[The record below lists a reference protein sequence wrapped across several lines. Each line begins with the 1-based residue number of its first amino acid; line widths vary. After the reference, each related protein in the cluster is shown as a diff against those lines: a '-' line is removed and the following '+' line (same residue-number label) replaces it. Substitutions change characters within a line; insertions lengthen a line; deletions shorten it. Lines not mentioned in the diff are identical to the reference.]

1 MAPKPDKKKRD
12 PAPAKD
18 VKGKK
23 KPIDYNEEYIIGD
36 DELDEFFAEYGEDIL
51 AEKNN
56 LAVILLENLLWVP
69 AVNVKPKKKQI

>member
-36 DELDEFFAEYGEDIL
+36 DELDEFFAEYGQDIL
-51 AEKNN
+51 AEK
-56 LAVILLENLLWVP
+56 
-69 AVNVKPKKKQI
+69 K

>member
-36 DELDEFFAEYGEDIL
+36 DELDEFFAEYGEEIF
-51 AEKNN
+51 AEKNKSSSDFVGESS
-56 LAVILLENLLWVP
+56 LSSSR
-69 AVNVKPKKKQI
+69 